1 MCLEQSNTGSFRFFV
16 IQLNVYLK
24 GNNGLYNF
32 PRGINQMSETN
43 FCIHEFM
50 NASDVVY
57 HLEHENET
65 VVWSL
70 RAVLLSSELLL

>member
-1 MCLEQSNTGSFRFFV
+1 MCEANLS
-16 IQLNVYLK
+16 
-24 GNNGLYNF
+24 
-32 PRGINQMSETN
+32 
-43 FCIHEFM
+43 IHEFM